1 MNKRWQQLN
10 EWFQQQPRD
19 RRILVAVLLWVVV
32 TVYLTSMFV
41 VPEIKAMHNA
51 SLRTEQLQQQVA
63 QAETLNEQLKRQLQQ
78 DVNQPLRADIADKQ
92 RRLQQLV
99 EQASGH
105 SVLGAAQ
112 RKQFLREA
120 LNYPDSMQLISL
132 STPQPERITDEQSG
146 ALYQHRVNAVL
157 RGEFDTI
164 KTYADQLQRA
174 FPEVEWLQFN
184 YQVDEYPQAQLTIA
198 WRIISMD
205 KEFIGAN

>member
-78 DVNQPLRADIADKQ
+78 DVNQPLRSDIADKQ